1 MASIT
6 KLSISALLQ
15 SRSAVLASTVSRQA
29 RAMCTVIRE
38 GDNMKVKHKPTDF
51 ERKMLVWAKKYK
63 TVEEVPEL
71 VK

>member
-6 KLSISALLQ
+6 KLSITALLQ
-15 SRSAVLASTVSRQA
+15 SRSAFLMSTVPRQT
-29 RAMCTVIRE
+29 RSMCTAIRE
-38 GDNMKVKHKPTDF
+38 GDNMKVKIKPTDF

-63 TVEEVPEL
+63 TVEEVPES

>member
-6 KLSISALLQ
+6 KLCTALLQ
-15 SRSAVLASTVSRQA
+15 TRTAVLARP
-29 RAMCTVIRE
+29 MCTAIRD

-51 ERKMLVWAKKYK
+51 ERKMLVWTKKYK